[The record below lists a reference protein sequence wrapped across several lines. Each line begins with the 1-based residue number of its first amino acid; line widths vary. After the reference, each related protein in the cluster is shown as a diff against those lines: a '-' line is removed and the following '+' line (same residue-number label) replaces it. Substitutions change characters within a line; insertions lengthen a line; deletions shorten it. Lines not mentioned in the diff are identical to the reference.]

1 MAEHPLLYDEN
12 DDIIDRIRAAAAHL
26 PEMHEE
32 ETWGTLTFRVGRKL
46 VGVLMSIGDKPHWL
60 VFKPDE
66 DERAALEA
74 DDRVCYPPY
83 FKPWLAIDLDRV
95 ADWDEVTELLTT
107 SYVLVAP
114 TSLAQQVLAAP

>member
-1 MAEHPLLYDEN
+1 MVDHPVLYDAN
-12 DDIIDRIRAAAAHL
+12 DAIIDRIRAAIAHL
-26 PEMHEE
+26 PDMHEE

-46 VGVLMSIGDKPHWL
+46 VGVLMSIGDAPHWL
-60 VFKPDE
+60 VFKPAE

-95 ADWDEVTELLTT
+95 DDWQEVTELLTQ
-107 SYVLVAP
+107 SYLLVAP
-114 TSLAQQVLAAP
+114 KALAQQVLGE